1 MEDKASKTEDAT
13 PKKLQDAKKKG
24 QIAKSGDLNGAGS
37 FFVFTIFFIGL
48 ANYLFQNSFNYIKG
62 SLGRTPPPSEITESF
77 LRNIFIDDL
86 LQYLIILLP
95 FFTVA
100 IAVGIITNLIQVG
113 FIFTTETLKPNFKK
127 LNPIEGFK
135 NIFSKKSFLTLI
147 KNLLKMILVFYLT
160 YKTLSTEFVKILNS
174 GNIGTEKLFPFFI
187 EFIKTVSMDIAI
199 VMFLLGM
206 MDYVLE
212 RQEWKKNLRMSK
224 QDIKDEYKQM
234 EGDPHI
240 KGKRQ
245 QRQREISM
253 GRMMEDMKDSTVVI
267 TNPTHLA
274 VVLRYETGKDK
285 APVVTAKG
293 ADHLA
298 KRIREKAKEYKIPI
312 IENKPLART
321 MYKRV
326 EIGDSVPMELYQAI
340 AEVLALV
347 YEMERKNKGKI

>member
-24 QIAKSGDLNGAGS
+24 QVAKSGDLNGAGS
-37 FFVFTIFFIGL
+37 FFMFTLLLGGL
-48 ANYLFQNSFNYIKG
+48 GNHLFQNGYAYIRS
-62 SLGRTPPPSEITESF
+62 SLSRTPPELVTESF
-77 LRNIFIDDL
+77 LRNIFLDDL
-86 LQYLIILLP
+86 IQAILILLP
-95 FFTVA
+95 FFALAMV
-100 IAVGIITNLIQVG
+100 VGVITNLVQVG
-113 FIFTTETLKPNFKK
+113 FIFTTETLKPNIKK
-127 LNPIEGFK
+127 LNPLEGFK
-135 NIFSKKSFLTLI
+135 NMFSKKTFLTLI
-147 KNLLKMILVFYLT
+147 KNLLKLVFVFYLT
-160 YKTLSTEFVKILNS
+160 YKTLTTEFVKILNT
-174 GNIGTEKLFPFFI
+174 GNIGTEDIFPFFI
-187 EFIKTVSMDIAI
+187 DFVKTVSMDIAI
-199 VMFLLGM
+199 IIFLLGI
-206 MDYVLE
+206 MDYILE
-212 RQEWKKNLRMSK
+212 RQEWKKNLKMSK

-274 VVLRYETGKDK
+274 VVLRYDTGVDK

-293 ADHLA
+293 AEHIA
-298 KRIREKAKEYKIPI
+298 KNIREKAKEYKIPI
-312 IENKPLART
+312 IENKPLARA
-321 MYKRV
+321 MYKEV
-326 EIGDSVPMELYQAI
+326 EIGDTVPMELYQAI

>member
-1 MEDKASKTEDAT
+1 MDDKASKTEDAT

-37 FFVFTIFFIGL
+37 FFIFTIFFIGL
-48 ANYLFQNSFNYIKG
+48 SNYLFQNSFNYVRS
-62 SLGRTPPPSEITESF
+62 SLGRTPPAIEMTESF
-77 LRNIFIDDL
+77 LANIFIDDL

-95 FFTVA
+95 FFGVA
-100 IAVGIITNLIQVG
+100 IVVGIITNLVQVG

-135 NIFSKKSFLTLI
+135 NIFSKKSLLTLI
-147 KNLLKMILVFYLT
+147 KNLLKLVMVFYLT
-160 YKTLSTEFVKILNS
+160 YKTLSTEFVKILNA

-212 RQEWKKNLRMSK
+212 RQEWKKNQRMSK

-240 KGKRQ
+240 KGKRK

-274 VVLRYETGKDK
+274 VVLKYETGVDK
-285 APVVTAKG
+285 APKVTAKG

-298 KRIREKAKEYKIPI
+298 KKIREKADEYKIPI
-312 IENKPLART
+312 IENKPLARN

-326 EIGDSVPMELYQAI
+326 EIGDTVPMELYQAI